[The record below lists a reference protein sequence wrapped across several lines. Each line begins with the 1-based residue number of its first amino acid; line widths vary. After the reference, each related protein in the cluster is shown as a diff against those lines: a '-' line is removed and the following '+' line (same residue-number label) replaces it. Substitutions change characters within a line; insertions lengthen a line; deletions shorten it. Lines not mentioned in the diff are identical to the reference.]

1 MSELR
6 RDPIIGRWVIIAT
19 ERGKRPVD
27 FSSPEPTKERGFCP
41 FCAGNED
48 KTPAEV
54 LAYRPAETAPNSEGW
69 RIRVVPNK
77 FPALMVE
84 GDLGRV
90 GEGMYDMMRG
100 VGAHEVIIE
109 TPDHEASWST
119 MSQANLEE
127 VLWAFKERIEDLKQ
141 DARFKYILTFKNHG
155 DAAGASLEHPH
166 TQMIALP
173 IIPKRVAEEMEGSR
187 AHFANKERCIF
198 CDIIHQEQMS
208 KSRIITENK
217 NFIAFT
223 PFASR
228 FPFET
233 WVLPKMHISH
243 YEDSE
248 KVGFDYLASLLRDTM
263 RRLDTVLS
271 DPPYNLIIHTS
282 PVTAF
287 NLEYYHWHIEIIPKL
302 TKVAGF
308 EWGTGF
314 YINPTPP
321 EEAAEYL
328 REAND

>member
-6 RDPIIGRWVIIAT
+6 RDPIIDRWVIIAT

-27 FSSPEPTKERGFCP
+27 FSSPEPTKEKGFCP

-90 GEGMYDMMRG
+90 GEGMYDMMSG

-127 VLWAFKERIEDLKQ
+127 VLWAFKERIEDLKK
-141 DARFKYILTFKNHG
+141 DPRFKYILTFKNHG

>member
-1 MSELR
+1 MPELR

-90 GEGMYDMMRG
+90 GEGMYDMMSG
-100 VGAHEVIIE
+100 IGAHEVIIE

-141 DARFKYILTFKNHG
+141 DPRFKYILTFKNHG

>member
-1 MSELR
+1 MPELR

-27 FSSPEPTKERGFCP
+27 FSSPEPPKERGFCP

-90 GEGMYDMMRG
+90 GEGLYDRMSG
-100 VGAHEVIIE
+100 IGAHEVIIE

>member
-27 FSSPEPTKERGFCP
+27 FSSPEPPKERGFCP

-141 DARFKYILTFKNHG
+141 DPRFKYILTFKNHG
-155 DAAGASLEHPH
+155 EAAGASLEHPH

>member
-27 FSSPEPTKERGFCP
+27 FSSPEPPKERGFCP

-90 GEGMYDMMRG
+90 GEGMYDRMSG
-100 VGAHEVIIE
+100 IGAHEVIIE
-109 TPDHEASWST
+109 TPDHEATWST

>member
-27 FSSPEPTKERGFCP
+27 FSSPEPPKERGFCP

-90 GEGMYDMMRG
+90 GEGLYDRMSG
-100 VGAHEVIIE
+100 IGAHEVIIE

-263 RRLDTVLS
+263 RRIDTVLS

>member
-1 MSELR
+1 MPELR

-27 FSSPEPTKERGFCP
+27 FSSPEPSKAGGFCP
-41 FCAGNED
+41 FCTGNED

-90 GEGMYDMMRG
+90 GEGLYDKMSG

-109 TPDHEASWST
+109 TPDHEATWST

>member
-1 MSELR
+1 MPDLR

-19 ERGKRPVD
+19 ERGKRPTD
-27 FSSPEPTKERGFCP
+27 FPAPEPPKERGFCP
-41 FCAGNED
+41 FCTGNED

-54 LAYRPAETAPNSEGW
+54 LAYRPADTAPDSEGW

-77 FPALMVE
+77 FPALMIE

-90 GEGMYDMMRG
+90 GEGMYDKMSG
-100 VGAHEVIIE
+100 IGAHEVVIE
-109 TPDHEASWST
+109 TPDHEATWST

-187 AHFANKERCIF
+187 AHFASKERCIF

-208 KSRIITENK
+208 GSRVITENK
-217 NFIAFT
+217 NFIAFA

-248 KVGFDYLASLLRDTM
+248 KVGFDYLASLLSDTM

-271 DPPYNLIIHTS
+271 DPPYNLILHTS

-308 EWGTGF
+308 EWGSGF

>member
-1 MSELR
+1 MPELR

-27 FSSPEPTKERGFCP
+27 FSSPEPSKAGGFCP
-41 FCAGNED
+41 FCTGNED

-90 GEGMYDMMRG
+90 GEGMYDRMSG

-109 TPDHEASWST
+109 TPDHEATWST

-248 KVGFDYLASLLRDTM
+248 KVGFDYLASILRDTM

>member
-27 FSSPEPTKERGFCP
+27 FSSTEPPKERGFCP

-141 DARFKYILTFKNHG
+141 DPRFKYILTFKNHG
-155 DAAGASLEHPH
+155 EAAGASLEHPH

>member
-27 FSSPEPTKERGFCP
+27 FSSPEPPKGGGFCP

-54 LAYRPAETAPNSEGW
+54 LAYRPADTAPNSEGW

-141 DARFKYILTFKNHG
+141 DPRFKYILTFKNHG
-155 DAAGASLEHPH
+155 EAAGASLEHPH

-198 CDIIHQEQMS
+198 CDIIHQEQMT